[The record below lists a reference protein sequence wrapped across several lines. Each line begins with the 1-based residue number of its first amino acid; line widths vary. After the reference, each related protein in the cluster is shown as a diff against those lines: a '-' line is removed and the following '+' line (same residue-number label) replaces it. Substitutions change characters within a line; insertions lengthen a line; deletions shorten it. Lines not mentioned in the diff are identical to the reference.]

1 MTLGGGLGGLVAAE
15 AEVSEGY
22 AVAFGAVGWI
32 CRYGMEEYAWR
43 VGCEAVGHAIPA
55 ALMGG
60 GIGIIASLLFPTREA
75 PSLYAFRYATL
86 SLDPVAG
93 LARWR
98 PSGLCRAL
106 QGRLEHAQS
115 CRRRANLCSL
125 QSV

>member
-1 MTLGGGLGGLVAAE
+1 MHGGWV
-15 AEVSEGY
+15 VKQQ
-22 AVAFGAVGWI
+22 
-32 CRYGMEEYAWR
+32 GMQYR
-43 VGCEAVGHAIPA
+43 QHS
-55 ALMGG
+55 MGG

-75 PSLYAFRYATL
+75 PSLYAFSYATL

-115 CRRRANLCSL
+115 YRRQANRPSL

>member
-1 MTLGGGLGGLVAAE
+1 MAAE

-43 VGCEAVGHAIPA
+43 VGCEAAGHAIPA

-60 GIGIIASLLFPTREA
+60 GIGILASLLFPTREA
-75 PSLYAFRYATL
+75 PSLYAFVTRPSPWTL
-86 SLDPVAG
+86 W
-93 LARWR
+93 LALREWR
-98 PSGLCRAL
+98 HSGLCRAL

-115 CRRRANLCSL
+115 YRRQVNRPSL

>member
-1 MTLGGGLGGLVAAE
+1 VAAE

-22 AVAFGAVGWI
+22 AVAFGAGDRVCG
-32 CRYGMEEYAWR
+32 YGMEEYAWR
-43 VGCEAVGHAIPA
+43 VDGEAAGYAIPA
-55 ALMGG
+55 AFMGG

-75 PSLYAFRYATL
+75 PSLYAFSYATL
-86 SLDPVAG
+86 FLDPVAG

-98 PSGLCRAL
+98 HSGLCRAL

-115 CRRRANLCSL
+115 YRRQANRCSL